1 MTLNSRSAKLSSPNV
16 KVQDV
21 PDRPTIGT
29 AVVNLDTVQVPFTPA
44 TTGGRAAVYRAV
56 SNPGGVEAISF
67 GSSPISVPNL
77 DDGVA
82 RTFTVRGE
90 TSTGATTGFS
100 AASNSVTVPQS
111 ALEPIAT
118 AGAAGGGWLF
128 SNIPQTYQDLMLVIN
143 ARSTNASSTT
153 QTITYFNGD
162 AGASNYSR
170 TVLNGNGS
178 APGAF
183 RESNFAQMYGMDGL
197 PAANA
202 TANIFSSTVAHI
214 LNYKSTSTFKSMI
227 TRHAAD
233 LNGSGLTSIQV
244 GLWRSTAAISQINI
258 SLVSGSVAAGSTAT
272 LYGIRVGS

>member
-29 AVVNLDTVQVPFTPA
+29 AVVNVDTIQIPFTPA
-44 TTGGRAAVYRAV
+44 TTGGQAAVYRAV
-56 SNPGGVEAISF
+56 SNPGGIEATSF
-67 GSSPISVPNL
+67 GSSPITIPNL

-100 AASNSVTVPQS
+100 AASNAVTVPRS

-118 AGAAGGGWLF
+118 TGGSGSGWVF
-128 SNIPQTYQDLMLVIN
+128 TSIPQTYQDLMLVIN
-143 ARSTNASSTT
+143 ARSTNSSTTT
-153 QTITYFNGD
+153 QTITFFNGD
-162 AGASNYSR
+162 SGASNYSR
-170 TVLNGNGS
+170 SVLSANGS
-178 APGAF
+178 SVSAF
-183 RESNFAQMYGMDGL
+183 RESNFAQMYGMDGV

-202 TANIFSSTVAHI
+202 TANIFSSTIAHI
-214 LNYKSTSTFKSMI
+214 LNYKSTSSFKSVI
-227 TRHAAD
+227 TRHGAD
-233 LNGSGLTSIQV
+233 LNGSGLTSLQI
-244 GLWRSTAAISQINI
+244 GLWRSTAAINQINI

-272 LYGIRVGS
+272 LYGIRAA